1 MSPLPPY
8 EKLGSFYLGKKYD
21 VTNRAVEN
29 ELTMYDSKDLTT
41 HALCVGMTG
50 SGKTGLCLALLEEAA
65 IDGIPAIIVDPKGD
79 LGNLLLTFPNLAPQD
94 FEPWVDNAEATRQ
107 GMTPQQFAEK
117 TATRWREGLAQWD
130 QQPDRI
136 ARFRDSVDIAIYTP
150 GSNAGLPLTILRSFD
165 APSPEVIDDAETFR
179 ERINSAVSGILTLL
193 GKDADPLSSQ
203 EHILLANILDK
214 AWRAGQDLS
223 LPELIRQIQSPPF
236 QRVGMLELN
245 SFMTAEAR
253 AKLAMSINNLLA
265 SPTFANWLEGE
276 PLDIKRLL
284 YTADGRPRLSILSI
298 AHLND
303 SERMFF
309 ATLLLGELLT
319 WMRSQPGTSS
329 LRALFYMDEVFGYFP
344 PNANPPTK
352 QPMLTLLK
360 QARAYGLGIV
370 LATQNPVDLDYKGL
384 SNIGT
389 WFLGRLQTERDKLRV
404 LDGLEGAA
412 LQSGS
417 AFDRS
422 QMDQL
427 LSSLGNRVFLLN
439 NVHDDAP
446 SVFQSRWALSYLRG
460 PLSRQQIQTLMK
472 NRTTSTASQSADTT
486 APEPKKSSLNSTAP
500 SDARPVIPNTITELF
515 WIPSRLARNA
525 TKLIYRSAIL
535 GQASQHFVKAS
546 SKVDLWQDYSLLLP
560 LENELSDTPW
570 EPATLL
576 EDGQLQLGTQP
587 DSGVA
592 FAPFPDGIVTAT
604 GFKKLEAELKNY
616 LYRHESLNL
625 FFCKALNKTSSPG
638 ESEADFRISLDI
650 AAREQRDT
658 EIEKLKNKFST
669 KLQSLK
675 NRIQT
680 AEQRVQQKSEDAKR
694 VKLESIVNIGTSLL
708 SAVLG
713 NKLASKTN
721 LSKAG
726 SAAKS
731 LGRSAQ
737 KQSDVARAE
746 ESLESLQQQYEELA
760 QQFQS
765 EVDEIENKL
774 NAHSLELEM
783 VEIPSKKSDI
793 RLNRLALVWI
803 PWQVDEMGIATPLVE
818 IKP

>member
-1 MSPLPPY
+1 MSTLPPY

-21 VTNRAVEN
+21 VSSRTVQD

-94 FEPWVDNAEATRQ
+94 FEPWVDSAEATRQ

-117 TATRWREGLAQWD
+117 TASRWKEGLAQWD

-150 GSNAGLPLTILRSFD
+150 GSNAGLPLTILRSLD
-165 APSPEVIDDAETFR
+165 APSSEVIDDAETFR
-179 ERINSAVSGILTLL
+179 ERINSSVSGILTLL

-203 EHILLANILDK
+203 DHILLANILDK

-236 QRVGMLELN
+236 QRVGMLELD
-245 SFMTAEAR
+245 SFMSADAR

-303 SERMFF
+303 AERMFF
-309 ATLLLGELLT
+309 VTLLLGELLT

-344 PNANPPTK
+344 PNAKPPTK

-417 AFDRS
+417 TFDRG

-439 NVHDDAP
+439 NVHDDSP

-472 NRTTSTASQSADTT
+472 NRTTAAENRDIEK
-486 APEPKKSSLNSTAP
+486 PKSSFNVNTSGD
-500 SDARPVIPNTITELF
+500 SRPMIPNGVVELF
-515 WIPSRLARNA
+515 WVPSRLARNA
-525 TKLIYRSAIL
+525 TKIVYRPTIL
-535 GQASQHFVKAS
+535 GQASQHFVKAT
-546 SKVDLWQDYSLLLP
+546 SKVDLWQDYSFMIRLD
-560 LENELSDTPW
+560 NELADSPW
-570 EPATLL
+570 EGAESLG
-576 EDGQLQLGTQP
+576 DGQLQLGTQAEA
-587 DSGVA
+587 GVA
-592 FAPFPDGIVTAT
+592 FSVLPDGAVNAA
-604 GFKKLEAELKNY
+604 GFKKLETEFKNY

-638 ESEADFRISLDI
+638 ESEADFRVALDI
-650 AAREQRDT
+650 AARELRDT

-680 AEQRVQQKSEDAKR
+680 AEQRVQQKAEVAKR
-694 VKLESIVNIGTSLL
+694 HKLESILNIGTSLL
-708 SAVLG
+708 GAVLG

-726 SAAKS
+726 TAAKT
-731 LGRSAQ
+731 LGRTAQ
-737 KQSDVARAE
+737 KQGDVARAE
-746 ESLESLQQQYEELA
+746 ESLESLQQQYDELS
-760 QQFQS
+760 QQFQN

-774 NAHSLELEM
+774 NAHSLELETID
-783 VEIPSKKSDI
+783 IPSKKSDI

-803 PWQVDEMGIATPLVE
+803 PWQVDEMGIATPLVD
-818 IKP
+818 IKS

>member
-1 MSPLPPY
+1 MSTLPPY

-21 VTNRAVEN
+21 VSSRAVQE

-94 FEPWVDNAEATRQ
+94 FEPWVDPAEATRQ
-107 GMTPQQFAEK
+107 GLTPQQLAEK
-117 TATRWREGLAQWD
+117 TATRWKEGLAQWD

-150 GSNAGLPLTILRSFD
+150 GSNAGLPLTVLRSFD
-165 APSPEVIDDAETFR
+165 APSSEVLDDAETFG

-223 LPELIRQIQSPPF
+223 LPELIRQIQTPPF

-245 SFMTAEAR
+245 AFMSPDAR

-265 SPTFANWLEGE
+265 SPTFSNWLEGE

-303 SERMFF
+303 AERMFF
-309 ATLLLGELLT
+309 VTLLLGELLT

-344 PNANPPTK
+344 PNAKPPTK

-417 AFDRS
+417 TFDRS

-460 PLSRQQIQTLMK
+460 PLSRQQIQSLMK
-472 NRTTSTASQSADTT
+472 NRTNTTETRESEKPKSTLNAQASGDI
-486 APEPKKSSLNSTAP
+486 
-500 SDARPVIPNTITELF
+500 RPVVPNSITELF
-515 WIPSRLARNA
+515 WVPSRLARNA
-525 TKLIYRSAIL
+525 TKIVYRPTIL
-535 GQASQHFVKAS
+535 GQASQHFVKAT
-546 SKVDLWQDYSLLLP
+546 SKVDVWQDYSFIIR
-560 LENELSDTPW
+560 LENEPAENPW
-570 EPATLL
+570 EGAESLG
-576 EDGQLQLGTQP
+576 DGQLQLGTQP
-587 DSGVA
+587 DAGVV
-592 FAPFPDGIVTAT
+592 FAPLPDGVVTTA
-604 GFKKLEAELKNY
+604 GFKKLETEFKNH
-616 LYRHESLNL
+616 LYRHETLNL
-625 FFCKALNKTSSPG
+625 FFCKALNKTSAPG
-638 ESEADFRISLDI
+638 ESEADFRIALDI
-650 AAREQRDT
+650 AARELRDT

-680 AEQRVQQKSEDAKR
+680 AEQRVQQKAEDAKR
-694 VKLESIVNIGTSLL
+694 HKLESILNIGTSLL

-726 SAAKS
+726 TAAKS
-731 LGRSAQ
+731 LGRTAQ

-746 ESLESLQQQYEELA
+746 ESLESLQQQFEELS
-760 QQFQS
+760 QQFQA
-765 EVDEIENKL
+765 EVEEIENKL
-774 NAHSLELEM
+774 NAHSLELETID
-783 VEIPSKKSDI
+783 IPSKKSDI
-793 RLNRLALVWI
+793 RMNRLALVWI
-803 PWQVDEMGIATPLVE
+803 PWQVDETGIATPLVD
-818 IKP
+818 IKA

>member
-1 MSPLPPY
+1 MSVLPPY
-8 EKLGSFYLGKKYD
+8 EKLCSFYLGKKYD
-21 VTNRAVEN
+21 ISSRTVQD

-94 FEPWVDNAEATRQ
+94 FEPWVDPAEATRQ
-107 GMTPQQFAEK
+107 GLTPQQFAEK
-117 TATRWREGLAQWD
+117 TATRWKEGLAQWD

-136 ARFRDSVDIAIYTP
+136 ARFRESVDIAIYTP

-165 APSPEVIDDAETFR
+165 APSSEVIEDAETFG
-179 ERINSAVSGILTLL
+179 ERINSAVAGILTLL
-193 GKDADPLSSQ
+193 GKEADPLASQ

-236 QRVGMLELN
+236 QRVGMLDLN
-245 SFMTAEAR
+245 AFMSADAR

-265 SPTFANWLEGE
+265 SPTFSNWLEGE

-309 ATLLLGELLT
+309 VTLLLGELLT

-344 PNANPPTK
+344 PNAKPPTK

-417 AFDRS
+417 TFDRS

-460 PLSRQQIQTLMK
+460 PLSRQQIQTLM
-472 NRTTSTASQSADTT
+472 RSRSA
-486 APEPKKSSLNSTAP
+486 APEATPKEKPTSSLNVQASGEI
-500 SDARPVIPNTITELF
+500 RPVIPTGITELF

-525 TKLIYRSAIL
+525 AKIVYRPTIL
-535 GQASQHFVKAS
+535 GQASQHFAKAS
-546 SKVDLWQDYSLLLP
+546 SKVDLWQDYSFIIRLD
-560 LENELSDTPW
+560 NELNDSPW
-570 EPATLL
+570 EGADPLDSDSL
-576 EDGQLQLGTQP
+576 GNRQLQLGTQP
-587 DSGVA
+587 EAGIA
-592 FAPFPDGIVTAT
+592 FAPLPDGAITT
-604 GFKKLEAELKNY
+604 NSFKKLETEFKNY

-625 FFCKALNKTSSPG
+625 YFCKALGRTSAPG
-638 ESEADFRISLDI
+638 ESEADFRVSLDI

-669 KLQSLK
+669 RLQSLK

-680 AEQRVQQKSEDAKR
+680 AEQRVQQKAEDAKR
-694 VKLESIVNIGTSLL
+694 HKLESILNIGTSLL
-708 SAVLG
+708 GAVLG

-726 SAAKS
+726 TAAKS

-760 QQFQS
+760 QQFQN

-774 NAHSLELEM
+774 NAHSLELETI
-783 VEIPSKKSDI
+783 EIPSKKSDI

-803 PWQVDEMGIATPLVE
+803 PWQVDEMGIATPMVDMQ
-818 IKP
+818 

>member
-1 MSPLPPY
+1 MSNLPPY

-21 VTNRAVEN
+21 VASRTVQD

-79 LGNLLLTFPNLAPQD
+79 LGNLLLTFPSLTPQD
-94 FEPWVDNAEATRQ
+94 FEPWVDPAEATRQ
-107 GMTPQQFAEK
+107 GLTPQQFAEK
-117 TATRWREGLAQWD
+117 TASRWKEGLAQWD

-165 APSPEVIDDAETFR
+165 APSSEVIEDAETFR
-179 ERINSAVSGILTLL
+179 EKINSAVSGLLTLL
-193 GKDADPLSSQ
+193 GKEADPISSQ

-223 LPELIRQIQSPPF
+223 LPELIRQIQTPPF

-245 SFMTAEAR
+245 AFMSADAR
-253 AKLAMSINNLLA
+253 AKFALSINNLLA

-276 PLDIKRLL
+276 PLDIKKLL
-284 YTADGRPRLSILSI
+284 YTADGHPRLSILSI

-303 SERMFF
+303 AERMFF
-309 ATLLLGELLT
+309 VTLLLGELLT

-344 PNANPPTK
+344 PNAKPPTK

-384 SNIGT
+384 ANMGT

-446 SVFQSRWALSYLRG
+446 SVFQSRWALSFLRG

-472 NRTTSTASQSADTT
+472 SRTASLETRETPQAKPTVNAAATADV
-486 APEPKKSSLNSTAP
+486 
-500 SDARPVIPNTITELF
+500 RPMIPNGILELF

-525 TKLIYRSAIL
+525 TKLVYRPAIM
-535 GQASQHFVKAS
+535 GQASQHFVKAT
-546 SKVDLWQDYSLLLP
+546 SKVDLWQDYSFIIRLDS
-560 LENELSDTPW
+560 ELSDTPW
-570 EPATLL
+570 ESAESLG
-576 EDGQLQLGTQP
+576 DGQLQLGTQP
-587 DSGVA
+587 DSGIA
-592 FAPFPDGIVTAT
+592 FAPLPEGAATAD
-604 GFKKLEAELKNY
+604 GFKKLETEFKNY
-616 LYRHESLNL
+616 LYRHQALNL
-625 FFCKALNKTSSPG
+625 FFCKALNRTSSPG
-638 ESEADFRISLDI
+638 ESEADFRVALDI
-650 AAREQRDT
+650 AARELRDT

-694 VKLESIVNIGTSLL
+694 HKLESILNIGTSLL
-708 SAVLG
+708 GAVLG
-713 NKLASKTN
+713 NKLASKSN

-726 SAAKS
+726 TAAKS
-731 LGRSAQ
+731 LGRTAQ
-737 KQSDVARAE
+737 KQSDVTRAE
-746 ESLESLQQQYEELA
+746 ESLESLQQQYEELS

-765 EVDEIENKL
+765 EVEEIESRL
-774 NAHSLELEM
+774 NAHALELETI
-783 VEIPSKKSDI
+783 EIPSKKSDI
-793 RLNRLALVWI
+793 RMNRLALIWI
-803 PWQVDEMGIATPLVE
+803 PWQIDQVGIATALVDLGS
-818 IKP
+818 